1 MAAPL
6 EPGPAALLRAAQPEL
21 APRDVVRKIARTATS
36 LVGTNIP
43 QVDAA
48 AVVETCSMDVDGDG
62 QALPTTDGLIIM
74 RAMMGMTGTAV
85 SSAAT
90 ASASRTT
97 WDSIRNYL
105 KNVCVMNLP

>member
-6 EPGPAALLRAAQPEL
+6 VAGTAALLRAPSPNSHRATWSARLSAQ
-21 APRDVVRKIARTATS
+21 RRRRTGDQYSA
-36 LVGTNIP
+36 G
-43 QVDAA
+43 DAA

-62 QALPTTDGLIIM
+62 QVLPTTDGLIIM

-85 SSAAT
+85 SNAAT
-90 ASASRTT
+90 ATAARNT

-105 KNVCVMNLP
+105 KNVCLMNLP